1 MRDPAADVGRRAW
14 IGCER
19 CADGAEC
26 ARCVAGRYC
35 ERHWRYLL
43 DTDGPNLFVQC
54 PACLHRWWHDT
65 GFGTGGRPLGLADL
79 PTFPDVPGEG
89 RAA

>member
-1 MRDPAADVGRRAW
+1 VRDPAAALSRRAW
-14 IGCER
+14 VGCER

-26 ARCVAGRYC
+26 GRCVAGHCC

-43 DTDGPNLFVQC
+43 DIDGPNLFVQC

-65 GFGTGGRPLGLADL
+65 GFGAGGRPLGPADL
-79 PTFPDVPGEG
+79 PSFPDDPGEA
-89 RAA
+89 RVA